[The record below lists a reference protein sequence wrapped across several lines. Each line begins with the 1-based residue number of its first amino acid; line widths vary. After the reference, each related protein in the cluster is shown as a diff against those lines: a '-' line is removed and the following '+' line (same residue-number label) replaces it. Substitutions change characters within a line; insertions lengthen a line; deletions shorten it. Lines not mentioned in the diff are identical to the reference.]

1 MDPVTLIVTALGAGT
16 TLGLENGASTAV
28 QDAYASLW
36 ARVRRRMSG
45 RPDGAMLLARHAEAP
60 QTWEAPLR
68 AELVAAG
75 AACDAEL
82 VTAAAALLRLTDEN
96 GYRAGKYAVSAL
108 NSTGVQ
114 AGERSVQ
121 HDAVQREPVQY
132 NSVNGPPD
140 H

>member
-1 MDPVTLIVTALGAGT
+1 MDPVTLIVTALAAGA
-16 TLGLENGASTAV
+16 TLRLGNGASTAG

-60 QTWEAPLR
+60 LTWEGPLR

-82 VTAAAALLRLTDEN
+82 ATAAAALLRLADEN
-96 GYRAGKYAVSAL
+96 GYRAGKYIVSTL
-108 NSTGVQ
+108 NA
-114 AGERSVQ
+114 AGTHRPEL
-121 HDAVQREPVQY
+121 
-132 NSVNGPPD
+132 
-140 H
+140 